1 MVTVP
6 ERRYTLLNWMK
17 RARFVAIAATLAPLA
32 AVSCSAPDPEIV
44 AIAYVRATN
53 TGDGDAALR
62 LLDMDEILRR
72 VDEQIVIVRDGDA
85 ESFLEQSVETL
96 LWGLYRESR
105 QAEYSYDAQPAD
117 IEGDMARVTVTKV
130 DPDQE
135 QTETV
140 VHLRNTSQGWRVSGE
155 SLDPLVNYVVQRL
168 EERY

>member
-1 MVTVP
+1 MVMAP
-6 ERRYTLLNWMK
+6 ERRNTLLKRRN
-17 RARFVAIAATLAPLA
+17 RARFVAIVAISASLA
-32 AVSCSAPDPEIV
+32 AISCSAPDPEIV

-96 LWGLYRESR
+96 LWGLFRESV
-105 QAEYSYDAQPAD
+105 QAEYTYDAQPAD

-130 DPDQE
+130 NPEQE
-135 QTETV
+135 LTETV
-140 VHLRNTSQGWRVSGE
+140 VHLRNTPHGWRVSGE